1 MFNHTYFHFAYTQI
15 EVIKELQQKKN
26 FLLIFSLSFFLRLQ
40 IYFRNQAEVLHTCRG
55 TISLHGALIH
65 TVDSCTF
72 VISNGGTQTFH
83 IKGNFM
89 KFYYAREKYSF
100 MFDAANNE
108 VERQSWVTALELA
121 KAKAIRAIE
130 SEEEEED
137 NTAHTIPSEELNTA
151 VRDLTIK

>member
-1 MFNHTYFHFAYTQI
+1 MA
-15 EVIKELQQKKN
+15 
-26 FLLIFSLSFFLRLQ
+26 
-40 IYFRNQAEVLHTCRG
+40 HTCRG

-83 IKGNFM
+83 IKGESFVDVSCACDSNRNFC
-89 KFYYAREKYSF
+89 FLAS
-100 MFDAANNE
+100 NE

-137 NTAHTIPSEELNTA
+137 NSAHAIPSEELSTV